1 MQQNHHYIIGDVH
14 GEYPML
20 LALIKKLPK
29 DAKLIFV
36 GDLVN
41 RGRQSREVVEFA
53 RTNAHA
59 VVKGNHEGYLLEH
72 GKNILKALETT
83 DDTKLN
89 NLWNYIGGV
98 QMLWS
103 YKLLRRSKDASFG
116 IIRNQEGIDA
126 LKSDLAWIKSLPL
139 YLELGEIKNYHLP
152 VVISHGSIGDYWDL
166 KESHPNIFEMHVLS
180 NRVPP
185 SEQSPIFNI
194 YGHEVVTNV
203 VKGETFISLDTG
215 CGKYHDGKL
224 SAYCLETQE
233 IFEVFK

>member
-20 LALIKKLPK
+20 LALIKKLPRN
-29 DAKLIFV
+29 AKLIFV

-53 RTNAHA
+53 RNHAHA

-72 GKNILKALETT
+72 GKNILKALETK
-83 DDTKLN
+83 DDTNLN

-103 YKLLRRSKDASFG
+103 YKLLRRSKDNTFK

-126 LKSDLAWIKSLPL
+126 LKNDLAWIKNLPL
-139 YLELGEIKNYHLP
+139 YLELGDVRDYPLP
-152 VVISHGSIGDYWDL
+152 VVISHGSIGDYWHL
-166 KESHPNIFEMHVLS
+166 KESHPDTFEMYALS
-180 NRVPP
+180 NRTPP
-185 SEQSPIFNI
+185 STHSPIFNI
-194 YGHEVVTNV
+194 YGHEVVSNV
-203 VKGETFISLDTG
+203 VQGENFISLDTG
-215 CGKYHDGKL
+215 CGKYHNGKL
-224 SAYCLETQE
+224 SAYCLETE
-233 IFEVFK
+233 EVVEVFK